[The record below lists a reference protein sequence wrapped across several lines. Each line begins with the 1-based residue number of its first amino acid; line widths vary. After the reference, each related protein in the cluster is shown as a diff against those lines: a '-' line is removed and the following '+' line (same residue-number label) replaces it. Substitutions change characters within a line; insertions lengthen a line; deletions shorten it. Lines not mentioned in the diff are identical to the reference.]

1 MEENKVEQTTDIKN
15 SETTNNINDL
25 QDDVENKKPT
35 PKTNGRTFT
44 QEELNKLVDIRLKQ
58 ERASI
63 NRKIGVEDLNDAI
76 NIVKSQK
83 EIEEKQKIQK
93 GEFEEILKNK
103 TQEWQ
108 KEKSGLENQL
118 RDIKINK
125 SLLSS
130 ASKNKAINPDQVV
143 ELLKSDIKLNE
154 SGNVEILDK
163 SGLPRYNQ
171 TGELLTTDELVQE
184 FLTQNPH
191 FVSATPSGSGS
202 VSNVDRQEL
211 NKSLN
216 LSELDFNNPE
226 DRKKYAQYKKQ
237 RDSQPRVIN
246 ANP

>member
-1 MEENKVEQTTDIKN
+1 MAEENQVEQTT
-15 SETTNNINDL
+15 ETKEEEAP
-25 QDDVENKKPT
+25 QVQET
-35 PKTNGRTFT
+35 PQAQTFT
-44 QEELNKLVDIRLKQ
+44 QDEVNNIVERRLAKERGSMFKKLGVDDID
-58 ERASI
+58 
-63 NRKIGVEDLNDAI
+63 VAI
-76 NIVKSQK
+76 NAVKTQK
-83 EIEEKQKIQK
+83 EAEEKQRIQK
-93 GEFEEILKNK
+93 GEFEEILKTR
-103 TQEWQ
+103 TQEHQ
-108 KEKSGLENQL
+108 KEKSELENQL

-125 SLLSS
+125 SLLES
-130 ASKNKAINPDQVV
+130 ASKHKAINASQVV
-143 ELLKSDIKLNE
+143 DLLKNDIKLNE
-154 SGNVEILDK
+154 TGNVEILDK
-163 SGLPRYNQ
+163 NGIARYNKQ
-171 TGELLTTDELVQE
+171 GELLTTDELVQE

>member
-1 MEENKVEQTTDIKN
+1 MEENQVEQTT
-15 SETTNNINDL
+15 ETKEEEAP
-25 QDDVENKKPT
+25 QVQET
-35 PKTNGRTFT
+35 PQAQTFT
-44 QEELNKLVDIRLKQ
+44 QDEVNNIVERRLAKERGSMYKKLGVDDID
-58 ERASI
+58 
-63 NRKIGVEDLNDAI
+63 VAI
-76 NIVKSQK
+76 NAVKTQK
-83 EIEEKQKIQK
+83 EAEEKQRIQK
-93 GEFEEILKNK
+93 GEFEEILKAR
-103 TQEWQ
+103 TQEFT
-108 KEKSGLENQL
+108 KEKSELENQL

-143 ELLKSDIKLNE
+143 ELLKNDIKLNE

-163 SGLPRYNQ
+163 NGIARYNKQ
-171 TGELLTTDELVQE
+171 GELLTTDELVQE

>member
-1 MEENKVEQTTDIKN
+1 MAEENQVEQTT
-15 SETTNNINDL
+15 ET
-25 QDDVENKKPT
+25 QEEEKPIEQEH
-35 PKTNGRTFT
+35 PKTHSFT
-44 QEELNKLVDIRLKQ
+44 QEEVNNIVERRLAKERGSMYKKLGVD
-58 ERASI
+58 
-63 NRKIGVEDLNDAI
+63 DLEVAVNA
-76 NIVKSQK
+76 VKSQK
-83 EIEEKQKIQK
+83 EAEEKQRIQR

-103 TQEWQ
+103 TQEFT
-108 KEKSGLENQL
+108 KEKQELQNQL

-143 ELLKSDIKLNE
+143 ELLKNNIKLNE

-171 TGELLTTDELVQE
+171 SGELLTTDELVQE

-211 NKSLN
+211 SKPLN
-216 LSELDFNNPE
+216 LSELNFNNPE
-226 DRKKYAQYKKQ
+226 DRKRYAEYKRQ
-237 RDSQPRVIN
+237 RDSKPRVIN
-246 ANP
+246 SNP

>member
-1 MEENKVEQTTDIKN
+1 MEENQVEQTA
-15 SETTNNINDL
+15 ETKEEEAP
-25 QDDVENKKPT
+25 QVQQT
-35 PKTNGRTFT
+35 PQAQTFT
-44 QEELNKLVDIRLKQ
+44 QDEVNNIVERRLAKERGSMYKKLGVDDID
-58 ERASI
+58 
-63 NRKIGVEDLNDAI
+63 VAI
-76 NIVKSQK
+76 NAVKTQK
-83 EIEEKQKIQK
+83 EAEEKQRIQK
-93 GEFEEILKNK
+93 GEFEEILKTR
-103 TQEWQ
+103 TQEHQ
-108 KEKSGLENQL
+108 KEKSELENQL

-125 SLLSS
+125 SLLES
-130 ASKNKAINPDQVV
+130 ASKHKAINASQVV
-143 ELLKSDIKLNE
+143 DLLKNDIKLNE
-154 SGNVEILDK
+154 TGNVEILDK
-163 SGLPRYNQ
+163 NGIARYNKK
-171 TGELLTTDELVQE
+171 GELLTTDELVQE